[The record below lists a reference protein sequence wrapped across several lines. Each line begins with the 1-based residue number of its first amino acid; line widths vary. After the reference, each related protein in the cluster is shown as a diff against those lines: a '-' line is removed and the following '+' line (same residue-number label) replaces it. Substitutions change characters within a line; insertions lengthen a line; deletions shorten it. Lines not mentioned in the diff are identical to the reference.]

1 MNVDVSGAGQYS
13 DKGGA
18 SPFVMDPNRSTDTL
32 MPIRQLFE
40 SVNDTRQSHS
50 SYHCAA
56 AAWKASPPASRDAYL
71 P

>member
-1 MNVDVSGAGQYS
+1 
-13 DKGGA
+13 
-18 SPFVMDPNRSTDTL
+18 MDPNRSTNTL

-50 SYHCAA
+50 SYHCVA
-56 AAWKASPPASRDAYL
+56 AAWKASSPVSRDAYL